1 MTHSVTIT
9 IPFATPRD
17 ADIILQALTPEL
29 AQKMPGS
36 DTRLTVEASS
46 LILAITT
53 DDISSLRAACN
64 SYLRWVQTAMSVKDL
79 V

>member
-17 ADIILQALTPEL
+17 ADIILQALTPEI

-36 DTRLTVEASS
+36 DTQLRVDASS
-46 LILAITT
+46 LILTITT
-53 DDISSLRAACN
+53 EDISSLRAACN